1 MAKTCKNC
9 GEKLSEEALFCPN
22 CGAPA
27 EPCGP
32 VNDDPVENFKANN
45 SVPVPEAPVMSDTA
59 PEKEQNAAGYTP
71 APEKIPEPEFATGP
85 APAPAAEASSSSKA
99 AAAAEGISSRNIALC
114 IILSIVTCGIYGLYW
129 LYKLNDEVNT
139 LAEEPNAT
147 SGGLVI
153 LFTVITCGIYGWYWN
168 YKMGERVDRIKGT
181 GDSNKVLFI
190 VLAIFGLCI
199 VNYAIMQDTIND
211 SVGA

>member
-45 SVPVPEAPVMSDTA
+45 SVPVPEAPVMSEAA

-85 APAPAAEASSSSKA
+85 APAPQLKHHLLQRQLQRLQESA
-99 AAAAEGISSRNIALC
+99 AAILRSASYFLSLPAVSTVCTGFISLMMRS
-114 IILSIVTCGIYGLYW
+114 ILLRKNRMRPQED
-129 LYKLNDEVNT
+129 L
-139 LAEEPNAT
+139 
-147 SGGLVI
+147 
-153 LFTVITCGIYGWYWN
+153 
-168 YKMGERVDRIKGT
+168 
-181 GDSNKVLFI
+181 
-190 VLAIFGLCI
+190 
-199 VNYAIMQDTIND
+199 
-211 SVGA
+211 